1 MKKRF
6 GWWTLIVILVLVIGG
21 FGWRSIHRAQAAKK
35 YVDSTTPTIFVHGWG
50 SSYRAERQMANYAK
64 EQGVTNTIVWVNVAK
79 SGKVTWH
86 GTIKKGAKNPIIE
99 VNLADNKSVSG
110 RESDVASAYSKSSD
124 YVKDVVDSMQSKYHF
139 KSMNLVGHSMGNLQI
154 AYYIMNNAN
163 DPKRPTLRHQVAIAG
178 HFNGLTME
186 PGVKGITVNKQTG
199 EPSKMLPEYKG
210 LLNLRNVYPTSARVL
225 NIYGDLQDGSHS
237 DSQVPVNA
245 AKAYKYLVAGR
256 AKSYQEKQINGKMA
270 QHSKLHENKQVD
282 RLLVDFLWVK

>member
-6 GWWTLIVILVLVIGG
+6 GLWTVIVALILVIGG
-21 FGWRSIHRAQAAKK
+21 LGWRSIHRAQAAKK
-35 YVDSTTPTIFVHGWG
+35 YINSTTPTLFVHGWG
-50 SSYRAERQMANYAK
+50 SSYRAERQMANYARN
-64 EQGVTNTIVWVNVAK
+64 QGVTNTIVRADFAK

-86 GTIKKGAKNPIIE
+86 GTIKKGARNPIIE
-99 VNLADNKSVSG
+99 VNFANNKSVSG
-110 RESDVASAYSKSSD
+110 QESDIVAAYSKSSD

-154 AYYIMNNAN
+154 AYYIMNHAH
-163 DPKRPTLRHQVAIAG
+163 DPQMPTLKHQVAIAG

-186 PGVKGITVNKQTG
+186 PGTKGITVNNQTG

-210 LLNLRNVYPTSARVL
+210 LLGLRNDYPTTARVL

-237 DSQVPVNA
+237 DSQAPVNA
-245 AKAYKYLVAGR
+245 AKSYRYLVGYR
-256 AKSYQEKQINGKMA
+256 AKSYQEKQIKGKMV

-282 RLLVDFLWVK
+282 RLLVNFLWGK